1 MSRFE
6 FAFLMD
12 PLEGIDIEKDTT
24 YVMMREAE
32 RRGHGVNHFTSGGL
46 YLDKGRVMGRL
57 RPVRFTDSQRW
68 FSYGEAEDRELRGM
82 NAIFVRTDPPFN
94 MDYLYAT
101 YLLDFIDKEVF
112 IMNSPRGIREANEK
126 LYALNFPEIIP
137 EYIVTSEPVRLKA
150 FMEEVGGRVVV
161 KPLDACG
168 GSGVFACFKG
178 DKNINAIL
186 EMATANGARQI
197 IAQRYIPEIREGDKR
212 LIVLDG
218 EPIGAVNRVPGADE
232 HRANIHVGAR
242 CEKAAITERDRH
254 ICSVVSAR
262 FAADGIHFAG
272 LDIIGGLVTE
282 INVTSPTGIQ
292 EINTLDNSALEEAVV
307 DFVES
312 RAAQYLS
319 FR

>member
-1 MSRFE
+1 MNHFE

-12 PLEGIDIEKDTT
+12 PLDGIDIEKDTT

-32 RRGHGVNHFTSGGL
+32 RRGHALLHFTWQDL
-46 YLDKGRVMGRL
+46 HLEKGRVMGRV
-57 RPVRFTDSQRW
+57 RPVRFTDSPER
-68 FSYGEAEDRELRGM
+68 FSYGEAEERELRGVS
-82 NAIFVRTDPPFN
+82 AIFIRTDPPFS
-94 MDYLYAT
+94 MDYLYVT
-101 YLLDFIDKEVF
+101 YLLSLIEEEVF

-137 EYIVTSEPVRLKA
+137 EYAVTNDPRRLKA
-150 FMEEVGGRVVV
+150 FLKEVGGAMVV

-168 GSGVFACFKG
+168 GSGVFALFKD
-178 DKNINAIL
+178 DKNMNAIL
-186 EMATANGARQI
+186 EMVTANASRYI
-197 IAQRYIPEIREGDKR
+197 LAQRYIPEIREGDKR

-232 HRANIHVGAR
+232 HRANIHVGAL
-242 CEKAAITERDRH
+242 CEKAVVTERDRH

-272 LDIIGGLVTE
+272 LDIIGGLITE

-292 EINTLDNSALEEAVV
+292 EINTLGNLRLEEAVI

-312 RAAQYLS
+312 RVAQYLS

>member
-32 RRGHGVNHFTSGGL
+32 RRGHGVLHFTWGDL

-57 RPVRFTDSQRW
+57 RPVRFEDTAEW
-68 FSYGEAEDRELRGM
+68 FSCGEAEERELRGVG
-82 NAIFVRTDPPFN
+82 AIFVRTDPPFN

-101 YLLDFIDKEVF
+101 HLLSLVDKEVF

-137 EYIVTSEPVRLKA
+137 EHIVTSGSDRLKA
-150 FMEEVGGRVVV
+150 FLEEVGGAMVV

-168 GSGVFACFKG
+168 GSGVFALFKG
-178 DKNINAIL
+178 DKNMNAIL
-186 EMATANGARQI
+186 EMVTANGSRHI
-197 IAQRYIPEIREGDKR
+197 IAQRYIPEIRKGDKR

-218 EPIGAVNRVPGADE
+218 EPVGAVNRVPGADE
-232 HRANIHVGAR
+232 HRANIHVGAL
-242 CEKAAITERDRH
+242 CEKSVITDRDRH
-254 ICSVVSAR
+254 ICEVVSER
-262 FAADGIHFAG
+262 FAADGIYFAG

-292 EINTLDNSALEEAVV
+292 EINTLNNSRLEEAVL
-307 DFVES
+307 DFVEK

>member
-1 MSRFE
+1 MNRFE

-12 PLEGIDIEKDTT
+12 PLDGIDIEKDTT
-24 YVMMREAE
+24 YVMMREAD
-32 RRGHGVNHFTSGGL
+32 RRGHALLHFTWRDL
-46 YLDKGRVMGRL
+46 YIDNGRVMGR
-57 RPVRFTDSQRW
+57 VRSLHLNDSSEL
-68 FSYGEAEDRELRGM
+68 FSYGEAEDRELKGVS
-82 NAIFVRTDPPFN
+82 AIFIRTDPPFD
-94 MDYLYAT
+94 MEYLYVT
-101 YLLDFIDKEVF
+101 YLLGLIEKEVF

-126 LYALNFPEIIP
+126 LYSLNFPEIVP
-137 EYIVTSEPVRLKA
+137 ENIVTNEPGRLKA
-150 FMEEVGGRVVV
+150 FLKEVGGAMVV

-168 GSGVFACFKG
+168 GLGVFALFKD
-178 DKNINAIL
+178 DKNTNAIL
-186 EMATANGARQI
+186 EMVTANASRHI
-197 IAQRYIPEIREGDKR
+197 LAQRYIPEIREGDKR

-218 EPIGAVNRVPGADE
+218 EPVGAVNRVPGADE
-232 HRANIHVGAR
+232 HRANIHVGAL
-242 CEKAAITERDRH
+242 CEKAVVTERDRH

-292 EINTLDNSALEEAVV
+292 EINTLDNLRLEEAVI

-312 RAAQYLS
+312 RVAQCLS